1 MKALFLF
8 DIKRFFKRW
17 STCVLLIV
25 IVALGVVTGKD
36 AHFTISES
44 IYQNSPY
51 QISFITALFSL
62 SAILFSTIF
71 VAQYANKELDS
82 NFQQIFFS
90 TPIRKNQFIAARF
103 ASLLVISFFPTI
115 LFTGSFLFG
124 HQLAASNLKN
134 ESVSLLYYIQPV
146 LLFTFINTIF
156 ITAVLSF
163 AGWIS
168 KNKLIIYVSGLLL
181 YMLYTVTLIYSGS
194 PLIAGALPQSEQ
206 ARFISAIADPFGM
219 SAYFYQTSS
228 WTVEQRNTQLISIKG
243 LFALNRVIVVLIS
256 LLLLYI
262 SVRKFSFSKK
272 QSKISSKSKENT
284 DENNL
289 RFSYKRTPT
298 QHNTQAQAK
307 SLLSFSKMHL
317 TYIVK
322 SIPFILA
329 LLCVLFTVG
338 MEMYAAIEKGLRIP
352 QQYVSSGLMT
362 TTIIQHFYELGLI
375 IVLYYAFDI
384 FWRSNNVHFNLI
396 ENSTPNTSTAYFSK
410 WISLTVVSL
419 IFIIALI
426 FEGIVFQL
434 LYSYPA
440 IEWKVYAS
448 LFLFITLPLIL
459 MSGYLLLIKK
469 IINRK
474 YAGLGVAILFV
485 FIMATS
491 IGKNFIT
498 YPLARIFHVIQMKY
512 SDMNGFGMYG
522 SAYLKGIFFGLCCL
536 LALLSICN
544 LVKKT
549 NRSWQVWM
557 LLIGS
562 VSVSS
567 YIGIKLLDGYKPKS
581 ETAGLTAQAN
591 YEKQYRKYSNRPQ
604 PTVTSIITTVDLFPE
619 ENAYNIEGTY
629 TLENKTNSNID
640 SILVNFAN
648 DFKIKSAELQVDDE
662 IITVKDQY
670 QVLALQKALIP
681 NQKAT
686 FHFNISYQWKAVN
699 GHQSFNA
706 IVENGSFMRIS
717 RYYPHFGYVLENEI
731 EDEAIRKKY
740 KLGAMSATTGFDA
753 PKTANDDFI
762 ALDMTI
768 STSGNQT
775 ALGIGELIKT
785 WKQKNRNY
793 FQYKTNDPVPF
804 RFAISSAQYAI
815 KKENYKGKS
824 FEIYY
829 HSTHAENVDNLINN
843 ARLAM
848 DYCET
853 NFGPYPFKTI
863 RFAEVSGFT
872 SGFAA
877 TAYPAT
883 IYMAE
888 NMVFHSNI
896 KADKQQD
903 VINELA
909 GHELSH
915 LWWGNS
921 QINPDDRDGSA
932 MLTETLAMYTEMM
945 LLKKMHGK
953 EKMLERI
960 KMHLGI
966 YSFSKGFSIEQP
978 LYKVQAGETHISY
991 SKGAVVMYLLSEL
1004 IGDQKLNEVLRSF
1017 IEKNKFPNPKPVSTD
1032 FLKELYRL
1040 TDPSVHSKI
1049 DTLFK
1054 KTEPLSLGLPVIPEN
1069 ASGK

>member
-1 MKALFLF
+1 MTALFLF

-17 STCVLLIV
+17 STYVLLTL
-25 IVALGVVTGKD
+25 IVALGVVIGKD

-44 IYQNSPY
+44 VYQNSPY

-62 SAILFSTIF
+62 SAILFSTIL
-71 VAQYANKELDS
+71 VAQHANKELDH

-90 TPIRKNQFIAARF
+90 TPIRKNQFIGARF
-103 ASLLVISFFPTI
+103 ASLLTISFFLTV

-124 HQLAASNLKN
+124 HQLSASNLKS
-134 ESVSLLYYIQPV
+134 ESVSWLYYIQPV
-146 LLFTFINTIF
+146 LLFTFINTLL

-163 AGWIS
+163 VGWIS

-181 YMLYTVTLIYSGS
+181 YMIYTVTLIYSGS

-206 ARFISAIADPFGM
+206 SRLISAVVDPFGM

-243 LFALNRVIVVLIS
+243 LFALNRMIVVLVS
-256 LLLLYI
+256 LLFLFL
-262 SVRKFSFSKK
+262 SVRKFSFSKR
-272 QSKISSKSKENT
+272 QSRTPSKSKENT
-284 DENNL
+284 HENNL
-289 RFSYKRTPT
+289 SFSYKRTPT
-298 QHNTQAQAK
+298 QHNAQAQAK
-307 SLLSFSKMHL
+307 SLLSFSKIHL

-362 TTIIQHFYELGLI
+362 NTIIQHFYELGLI

-384 FWRSNNVHFNLI
+384 FWRSNSVRFDLI
-396 ENSTPNTSTAYFSK
+396 ENSTANTSTAYFSK
-410 WISLTVVSL
+410 WISLTAVAL
-419 IFIIALI
+419 IFTIALI

-434 LYSYPA
+434 LYNYPA
-440 IEWKVYAS
+440 IEWKVYGN
-448 LFLFITLPLIL
+448 LLLFITLPLIL
-459 MSGYLLLIKK
+459 MSGFLLLIKK

-474 YAGLGVAILFV
+474 YVGLGVAILFV
-485 FIMATS
+485 LIMATS

-498 YPLARIFHVIQMKY
+498 HPLAKILHVVQVKY
-512 SDMNGFGMYG
+512 SDMNGFGIYG
-522 SAYLKGIFFGLCCL
+522 SAYLKGIFFELCCL
-536 LALLSICN
+536 VALLCIYN

-557 LLIGS
+557 LLIGA
-562 VSVSS
+562 VSISS
-567 YIGIKLLDGYKPKS
+567 YTGIKLLDGYKPKS

-591 YEKQYRKYSNRPQ
+591 YETQYRKYSNRPQ

-619 ENAYNIEGTY
+619 ENAYHIKGSY

-648 DFKIKSAELQVDDE
+648 DFKIESAALQIADE
-662 IITVKDQY
+662 IIRVKDQY
-670 QVLALQKALIP
+670 QVLALQKALMP

-706 IVENGSFMRIS
+706 IVENGSFIRIS

-731 EDEAIRKKY
+731 EDDAIRKKY
-740 KLGAMSATTGFDA
+740 KLGAMSATTRFDA

-762 ALDMTI
+762 TLDMTI

-775 ALGIGELIKT
+775 ALGIGELTKN
-785 WKQKNRNY
+785 WKQQNRNY
-793 FQYKTNDPVPF
+793 FQYKTNDLIPF
-804 RFAISSAQYAI
+804 RFGISSAQYAV

-824 FEIYY
+824 IEIYF
-829 HSTHAENVDNLINN
+829 HPTHAENVDHLMNN
-843 ARLAM
+843 ARLTM

-853 NFGPYPFKTI
+853 NFANYPFETI

-877 TAYPAT
+877 TAYPTT
-883 IYMAE
+883 IYMTE

-909 GHELSH
+909 GHELAH
-915 LWWGNS
+915 LWWGNN

-953 EKMLERI
+953 EKMLDRI
-960 KMHLGI
+960 KMHLDI

-1004 IGDQKLNEVLRSF
+1004 IGEQKINEVLRSF
-1017 IEKNKFPNPKPVSTD
+1017 IEKHKFPYPKPVSTD
-1032 FLKELYRL
+1032 FLTELYRL
-1040 TDPSVHSKI
+1040 TNPSVHPKI

-1054 KTEPLSLGLPVIPEN
+1054 KIEPLSVEVPLIAEN
-1069 ASGK
+1069 SFRQ